1 MIIKILSIQVPQ
13 FWEAIKYTV
22 RAVEQ
27 IDSSNLQDVY
37 NELLHALLNDKAQCF
52 VSFDKDRILKG
63 LVITRIAVDK
73 VTGVKF
79 IQLESLFAWD
89 KITDE
94 DYQEAYN
101 LILLFAKKNDC
112 KYVTGKSGNSRVLDI
127 VTRLGFKEKYKVFE
141 VRL

>member
-22 RAVEQ
+22 RAVEE
-27 IDSSNLQDVY
+27 IEPANLQVVY
-37 NELLHALLNDKAQCF
+37 VELLHALLNDKAQCF

-63 LVITRIAVDK
+63 LIITRIAVDK

-94 DYQEAYN
+94 DYKEAYD
-101 LILLFAKKNDC
+101 LILLFAKKNNC
-112 KYVTGKSGNSRVLDI
+112 KYITGKSSNPRVLEI
-127 VTRLGFKEKYKVFE
+127 VTRLGFKEKCKVFE